1 MVSMAL
7 KYVAEFLGTFFFLVS
22 ILMSGGN
29 AFIIGGILAIVILLI
44 GGISGGMVNPAVAYA
59 MFARGSIAFGEFLA
73 YAFVQILAAAFA
85 VYAYQTLA

>member
-1 MVSMAL
+1 MANTAL
-7 KYVAEFLGTFFFLVS
+7 KVIAEFLGTFFFLVS

-29 AFIIGGILAIVILLI
+29 AFIIGGILAVVILLI

-59 MFARGSIAFGEFLA
+59 MFARGTLTFGEFVL
-73 YAFVQILAAAFA
+73 FSIVQIVAAAFA